1 MTQSLP
7 VPGRPPGAPFRL
19 LRAVRPVLLFLL
31 TLLDPPALAQQPR
44 AAPVETVSPSV
55 YPTTE
60 PPLPEPDLSL
70 PVSDAPSPTPS
81 ASPPSA
87 TPQSWLDRLRSGAR
101 SAEEETG
108 ATVFK
113 LKTEFE
119 RLRDE
124 MKRRA
129 ERLTAEA
136 KVEAQNALTDLDA
149 WTSQTR
155 ELLEH
160 SAGALE
166 IDTKTGVLRMARDVE
181 SDADAE
187 YRKLRQK
194 IRPYVEDA
202 EAWAEKTKNEVENE
216 LANVAEDTLS
226 EARSILRDLSSHA
239 PAPVPAPVVPPINS
253 ALSDVALPM
262 QVASFPRRP
271 APFLELGN
279 PFFGKG
285 YIGPGFRIP
294 TGTMIQPQFF
304 FYGLFRTG
312 VQTFDNGVDPRVTQW
327 VNSLQLFANFNAT
340 PTERFL
346 IEFRPLDNTSDFS
359 GYNFEPTSG
368 PDSGWQNALNGRV
381 YQLFFEG
388 NFLSLFPGLDN
399 GRNYLLGF
407 DFSIGR
413 QQLFLQSGVL
423 INDAIDMVGLTHPS
437 LFWLGGSATTATFIY
452 GWGNIHRSGGFLSNS
467 AQLIG
472 GYLRND
478 YLSSTVELDFFY
490 SPASQAAG
498 GDGFY
503 FAGSA
508 IQRFGKIN
516 TNFTVASSIATNRL
530 TTDQTTV
537 NNGALLFAQISTDV
551 PGTENILYLNGF
563 WAIEHFTSASRA
575 ADAGGPL
582 GQTGLLFAATGL
594 GDFGAALG
602 STATNSVGSALGYQI
617 FFGNLYRKQLILEIG
632 AQSETV
638 GPTQKA
644 IAAGIQYQQAFG
656 QNWVWVVGAIGAL
669 QESKGPLYGLRTELD
684 FSF

>member
-1 MTQSLP
+1 MIRFLP
-7 VPGRPPGAPFRL
+7 VLGRPPAAPFRL
-19 LRAVRPVLLFLL
+19 LRAVRTLLLFFL
-31 TLLDPPALAQQPR
+31 TLLHPPAVAQQQR
-44 AAPVETVSPSV
+44 AAEEA
-55 YPTTE
+55 E

-70 PVSDAPSPTPS
+70 PVSDAPRPTPS

-87 TPQSWLDRLRSGAR
+87 TPQSWLDRLRSDAR
-101 SAEEETG
+101 AAEKETG
-108 ATVFK
+108 TVVFE
-113 LKTEFE
+113 LKTDLE
-119 RLRDE
+119 RTLDNL
-124 MKRRA
+124 KRRA
-129 ERLTAEA
+129 AELAAKA
-136 KVEAQNALTDLDA
+136 KVEARDDLTDLDVWA
-149 WTSQTR
+149 EYAR

-160 SAGALE
+160 SGGALVS
-166 IDTKTGVLRMARDVE
+166 DMKSGLLRLADDVK
-181 SDADAE
+181 SDVDAE
-187 YRKLRQK
+187 YRKLRQE

-202 EAWAEKTKNEVENE
+202 EVWAEKTKREVENE

-226 EARSILRDLSSHA
+226 EARSILRDLTSHG
-239 PAPVPAPVVPPINS
+239 PIPVPVPVVPPIDS

-262 QVASFPRRP
+262 QVRSFPRRP
-271 APFLELGN
+271 RPFLELGN
-279 PFFGKG
+279 PFFGEG
-285 YIGPGFRIP
+285 YIGPGFRFP

-304 FYGLFRTG
+304 FFGLFRTG

-327 VNSLQLFANFNAT
+327 VSSLQLFANFNAT

-346 IEFRPLDNTSDFS
+346 AEFRPLDNTSNFS

-368 PDSGWQNALNGRV
+368 PDSGWQNALNGRL

-388 NFLSLFPGLDN
+388 NFFSLFPGLDN
-399 GRNYLLGF
+399 GRNSLLGF

-413 QQLFLQSGVL
+413 QQFFLQSGVL
-423 INDAIDMVGLTHPS
+423 INDTIDMIGVTHPS
-437 LFWLGGSATTATFIY
+437 LFWLGGSATTATLVY
-452 GWGNIHRSGGFLSNS
+452 AWGNIHRSGGYLSNS

-478 YLSSTVELDFFY
+478 YTFSTIEVDFFY
-490 SPASQAAG
+490 SPANQAAG

-503 FAGSA
+503 FAASA
-508 IQRFGKIN
+508 IQRFGKFN
-516 TNFTVASSIATNRL
+516 TNLTVASSFATNRL
-530 TTDQTTV
+530 TPDQTTV
-537 NNGALLFAQISTDV
+537 NNGGLLFAQISTDV

-563 WAIEHFTSASRA
+563 WAIERFISASRA

-632 AQSETV
+632 AQSETT
-638 GPTQKA
+638 GPSQKA
-644 IAAGIQYQQAFG
+644 IAAGVQYQQAFG
-656 QNWVWVVGAIGAL
+656 QHWVWVVGAIGAL
-669 QESKGPLYGLRTELD
+669 QEDKGPLYGLRTELD